1 MSIRRRKKKIELDE
15 LLPEEVVESTETTTV
30 EGLAEIV
37 NQIKEQLDEA
47 MSKFETLTKDLVER
61 IELLE
66 SDFKQ
71 VAQAL
76 QKAQQSGGAAPS
88 GPPSVGPPSG
98 GPPMGGPRPPTG
110 PPTGGPKLS

>member
-47 MSKFETLTKDLVER
+47 MSKFDTLTKDLVER

-76 QKAQQSGGAAPS
+76 QKAQQGAGSPQVPS
-88 GPPSVGPPSG
+88 GPPTAGPPS
-98 GPPMGGPRPPTG
+98 GGPRPPTG
-110 PPTGGPKLS
+110 PPTGGPKL

>member
-1 MSIRRRKKKIELDE
+1 MSIRRRKKKIELDD

-37 NQIKEQLDEA
+37 KQIQEQLDEA
-47 MSKFETLTKDLVER
+47 MGKFETLTKDLVER

-76 QKAQQSGGAAPS
+76 QKAGQAGSSAAPPPVGGAPS
-88 GPPSVGPPSG
+88 
-98 GPPMGGPRPPTG
+98 GGPRPPSG
-110 PPTGGPKLS
+110 PPTGGPKL